1 MTRDVPH
8 AVMVTRTLGPTSR
21 GPFPLG
27 GATIRTFAIVCLL
40 AATAAVPAQPPKNS
54 SPASP
59 EVHPDRKVTF
69 RVHAPKATEVTLTA
83 DWQAGGVQKMTWDDA
98 GVWSITVRP
107 LEPGPAIYNFN
118 IDGVAVPDPVNP
130 RIKLRART
138 SASIVDVP
146 GDGTELWNPGTVPH
160 GRVELVYVLS
170 RAALPGQTREV
181 RVYTPPGYDKDA
193 AGRYPVMYLLHGS
206 NDTAAGWTD
215 VGRANFILDNLIA
228 RKQAVPMLLVMPF
241 GHALPFGG
249 PGDNTKVFEQHLLE
263 DVIPTVEGTY
273 RTAAGRE
280 NRAVVGLS
288 MGGGQALTIG
298 LSHLDLFSH
307 VGAFSSAVPGDFSTG
322 FKALLDDPAGT
333 NAKLKVLFIAC
344 GKQDGAFA
352 RSEQLDRTLT
362 AHGIDHTFYPT
373 EGRHNFAVWR
383 QYLGQIAPLLFR
395 DAGK

>member
-1 MTRDVPH
+1 M
-8 AVMVTRTLGPTSR
+8 RTLA
-21 GPFPLG
+21 L
-27 GATIRTFAIVCLL
+27 VCLL
-40 AATAAVPAQPPKNS
+40 AVTTAVPAQPAKNS
-54 SPASP
+54 TPVSP

-69 RVHAPKATEVTLTA
+69 RVRAPKATEVTLTA
-83 DWQAGGVQKMTWDDA
+83 DWQASGAEKMAKDDA
-98 GVWSITVRP
+98 GVWSITVGP

-118 IDGVAVPDPVNP
+118 IDGVAVPDPINP

-160 GRVELVYVLS
+160 GRVELVYVPS
-170 RAALPGQTREV
+170 KTALPGQTREF

-193 AGRYPVMYLLHGS
+193 SRKYPVMYLFHGS

-215 VGRANFILDNLIA
+215 VGRANYILDNLIA
-228 RKQAVPMLLVMPF
+228 QKKAVPMLVVMPF

-249 PGDNTKVFEQHLLE
+249 TGDNIKVFEQHLLE
-263 DVIPTVEGTY
+263 DVIPTVEKMY

-280 NRAVVGLS
+280 NRAIVGLS

-298 LSHLDLFSH
+298 LGHLEMFSH
-307 VGAFSSAVPGDFSTG
+307 IGAFSSAVPGDSSAR

-333 NAKLKVLFIAC
+333 NAKLKVLFLAC

-352 RSEQLDRTLT
+352 RSQLLDKTLT
-362 AHGIDHTFYPT
+362 AHKIDHTFYPT

-383 QYLGQIAPLLFR
+383 QYLGQIAPVLFR
-395 DAGK
+395 DTGK